1 MITAIPPSDLGGVS
15 RAPLPIHGDARKGL
29 FGLND
34 REGPSTLGIP
44 RRAPLSMLNRTMTG
58 ELAYFRYKVD
68 GGEFVLEGERTW
80 LIMFNGV
87 RIGGMHPSPEAA
99 LEAIDRR
106 RAKQVP
112 GPNLAGVEDPPRDL
126 SAWVT
131 VRHSGR

>member
-1 MITAIPPSDLGGVS
+1 MHSAA
-15 RAPLPIHGDARKGL
+15 RAVKHV
-29 FGLND
+29 
-34 REGPSTLGIP
+34 ES
-44 RRAPLSMLNRTMTG
+44 TMTG
-58 ELAYFRYKVD
+58 EMAYFRYKVD

-126 SAWVT
+126 SPATDAHLVEDRLQ
-131 VRHSGR
+131 VVLHG

>member
-1 MITAIPPSDLGGVS
+1 MPPSDLGGGG
-15 RAPLPIHGDARKGL
+15 RAPLPIHGDARNGIIPL
-29 FGLND
+29 E
-34 REGPSTLGIP
+34 RPRGPEHPVHSAA
-44 RRAPLSMLNRTMTG
+44 RAVKDVESTMTG
-58 ELAYFRYKVD
+58 EMAYFRYKVD

-106 RAKQVP
+106 RARQVP
-112 GPNLAGVEDPPRDL
+112 GPNLAGVDDPPRDL
-126 SAWVT
+126 SAWFT